1 MLHRFSALLLV
12 ASSAGLLSMT
22 SGCGDDSGSGG
33 SASTGATTSGTTS
46 SDASST
52 GSSSNLTVEDALDA
66 PAALAS
72 LVDADSAAAAFCG
85 AIDDNPNYT
94 SNTVFSTGGKAAFA
108 GLIRDAYGA
117 STTLQQY
124 VQMSG
129 YWAQSGEPLSPDAVI
144 IQTDNSCE
152 TNIGF
157 INAVCFASGPQYTS
171 GGSYIASEA
180 VNTGGC
186 DEAKL

>member
-1 MLHRFSALLLV
+1 MN
-12 ASSAGLLSMT
+12 
-22 SGCGDDSGSGG
+22 
-33 SASTGATTSGTTS
+33 
-46 SDASST
+46 ST
-52 GSSSNLTVEDALDA
+52 GSSSNSVEDALNA
-66 PAALAS
+66 LAALAS
-72 LVDADSAAAAFCG
+72 LVDADSVAATFCG

-94 SNTVFSTGGKAAFA
+94 SNSVFSTGGKSTFA

-117 STTLQQY
+117 STTLQAY

-129 YWAQSGEPLSPDAVI
+129 YWAAAGEPLTPDAVI
-144 IQTDNSCE
+144 TQTDNSCE

-157 INAVCFASGPQYTS
+157 INAVCFATGPQYTS